1 MLIYSSSSSPSS
13 SSSLFSEMTAVK
25 ASNSSSW
32 AYPHTHNSTHVLK
45 LVLLLIRPRY
55 YKMGDC
61 GWTWQCSVLALCVCV
76 NKTLSATKGSPLTG
90 RRHGILTSGAIVVT
104 IEDLTETGVVWLASV
119 GDVSVLS
126 ISKCLADVVVSTA
139 GCCCCSARSWIDWEA
154 CKTNHKLS

>member
-1 MLIYSSSSSPSS
+1 MLIYSSSSPSS

-25 ASNSSSW
+25 ASSSSSW

-61 GWTWQCSVLALCVCV
+61 GRTWQCSVLALCMCV
-76 NKTLSATKGSPLTG
+76 WIRLGQILKVHPWQAG
-90 RRHGILTSGAIVVT
+90 RHGIPTSGAIVVT